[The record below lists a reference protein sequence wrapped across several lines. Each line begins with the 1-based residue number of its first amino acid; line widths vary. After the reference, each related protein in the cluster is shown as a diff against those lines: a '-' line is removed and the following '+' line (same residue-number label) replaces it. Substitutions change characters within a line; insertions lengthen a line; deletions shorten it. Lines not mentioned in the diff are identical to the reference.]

1 MQKTNLGVFKR
12 LLYAFTCLFGSEED
26 IKEILPTIEAEK
38 KEPEEKK
45 VESLKE
51 GKQIVP
57 KNKPVAYTFGIM
69 DRFGLIKV
77 DNKLLEGFVTIFSK
91 GNHPIVK
98 QELIILNLKNMI
110 DKEIFFENTNGYG
123 KICSISETEVIV
135 TMQNIVPHQQPNMFT
150 TFKFEPE
157 IIHVQKKDIGIQR
170 VKKGS
175 KFIDFVGVNMDAI
188 KKSYLR
194 WTRDWPLI
202 SSMVKKN

>member
-1 MQKTNLGVFKR
+1 MQKANLGVFKR

-38 KEPEEKK
+38 NKPEEKK
-45 VESLKE
+45 LESKRE
-51 GKQIVP
+51 EQIVP

-69 DRFGLIKV
+69 DRFGLIMV
-77 DNKLLEGFVTIFSK
+77 DNELLQFVTILSK
-91 GNHPIVK
+91 GNHPLVK
-98 QELIILNLKNMI
+98 QDLVILNLKNMI

-123 KICSISETEVIV
+123 KICSFSEDEVVV
-135 TMQNIVPHQQPNMFT
+135 TMHNIVPPQQPNMLT
-150 TFKFEPE
+150 TFRFEPE
-157 IIHVQKKDIGIQR
+157 IIHVQEKDIGIQR

-175 KFIDFVGVNMDAI
+175 KFIDFVGVNMDVI